1 MSAVCAASDRVRLR
15 AICVEPS
22 LPSKALLPRLFGRH
36 PPSHG
41 LISCPALKRYRGNAA
56 ENMAPDENPDRFREK
71 LELII
76 RLTADSLSKAR
87 ELSKIALDGRP
98 ELRNTAAQ
106 IMKTVKATHRKIE
119 ALNEAA
125 QQNGKL
131 DEAALDQALDRI
143 LKAAQEI
150 NREVAD
156 LVAKAR
162 R

>member
-1 MSAVCAASDRVRLR
+1 
-15 AICVEPS
+15 
-22 LPSKALLPRLFGRH
+22 
-36 PPSHG
+36 
-41 LISCPALKRYRGNAA
+41 
-56 ENMAPDENPDRFREK
+56 MAPVENPDRFREK

-76 RLTADSLSKAR
+76 RLTVDTLSKAR
-87 ELSKIALDGRP
+87 ELSKIALEGRP
-98 ELRNTAAQ
+98 ELRNIAAQ

-119 ALNEAA
+119 AVNEAA

-131 DEAALDQALDRI
+131 DTAALDRI